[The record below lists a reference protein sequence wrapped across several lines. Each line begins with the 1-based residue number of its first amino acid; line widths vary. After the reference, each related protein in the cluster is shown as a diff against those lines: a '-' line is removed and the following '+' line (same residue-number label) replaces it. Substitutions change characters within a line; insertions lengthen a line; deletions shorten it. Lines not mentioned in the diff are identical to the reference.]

1 MLFKYTYNHHPPLYP
16 ELQLNIPHN
25 VLPFHPAV
33 AIAQM
38 VPHLNIIISL
48 IGALCSTALAL
59 FIPAIIELVLAYGA
73 AERDAAIAQPATPPV
88 NRWMLAKNA
97 FVILLAFVGLVT
109 GTVESVNLLVVAIG
123 T

>member
-1 MLFKYTYNHHPPLYP
+1 
-16 ELQLNIPHN
+16 
-25 VLPFHPAV
+25 
-33 AIAQM
+33 M

-59 FIPAIIELVLAYGA
+59 FIPAIIELVLAYGK
-73 AERDAAIAQPATPPV
+73 AEKGSTGDRPS
-88 NRWMLAKNA
+88 RWMLAKNA

-109 GTVESVNLLVVAIG
+109 GTVESINLLIAAIG